1 MGTLTLRRWLVL
13 SLVSIFVIPV
23 ALFNV
28 AAMIDGGAGW
38 WSSANSSASP
48 HALDLATTI
57 IGADTQT
64 WNDPAWRRS
73 TGTRLSAM
81 GISAQLYDAQ
91 GNLLGDMGSVPSN
104 QHGSGRWWGSAGGP
118 SRVVELR
125 SATGKLMGTI
135 DFYDTSSGSHQPFL
149 AGVLAGFAGLGLALI
164 GTGSLLGRYVVRPL
178 EAVSTAAHQIADGD
192 LDFAVPKSRVSEV
205 DEVSDAF
212 HAMGNGLK
220 ESIARQVE
228 LEEERRFFVGAIAHD
243 LRTPLFS
250 LRGYLQGLESGI
262 AKSPEKVAQYVAV
275 CTQKANQIERLVSD
289 LAAFTRVEFLEQTLR
304 FAPVNLASLVEEAV
318 TSTSVRTNS
327 KNVRILTELSPGDS
341 TVDGDADLL
350 ERVLSNLLDN
360 AVRHTPE
367 GSFVTIELRRDADRL
382 IVTVAD
388 SGPGIP
394 ERDIPHLFDPFFRG
408 DESRNPETG
417 GVGLGLTIA
426 RRIMRAH
433 GGDLRAENRR
443 EGGAIFT
450 LRLPALPETS
460 R

>member
-28 AAMIDGGAGW
+28 AALIDGGAGW

-48 HALDLATTI
+48 HALDQATTI
-57 IGADTQT
+57 IGTDTQSWT
-64 WNDPAWRRS
+64 DLAWRLS

-81 GISAQLYDAQ
+81 DISAQLYDAQ
-91 GNLLGDMGSVPSN
+91 GNLLGDAGSVPSN
-104 QHGSGRWWGSAGGP
+104 QHGPGRWWGSAGGP

-125 SATGKLMGTI
+125 SATGKLMGAI
-135 DFYDTSSGSHQPFL
+135 DLYDTSSGSHQPFL
-149 AGVLAGFAGLGLALI
+149 AGILAGFAGLGLALI
-164 GTGSLLGRYVVRPL
+164 GTGWMLGRYVVRPL

-192 LDFAVPKSRVSEV
+192 LDFTVPKSRVSEV

-212 HAMGNGLK
+212 QAMGRGLK
-220 ESIARQVE
+220 DSIARQVE
-228 LEEERRFFVGAIAHD
+228 LEEERRFFIGAIAHD

-262 AKSPEKVAQYVAV
+262 AKSPEKIAQYVDV

-304 FAPVNLASLVEEAV
+304 FAPVDLTSLIGEAV
-318 TSTSVRTNS
+318 ASTRVRTDS
-327 KNVRILTELSPGDS
+327 KNVRILTELLPGDS

-350 ERVLSNLLDN
+350 GRVVANLLDN

-367 GSFVTIELRRDADRL
+367 GSSATIELRRDGNRFL
-382 IVTVAD
+382 VTVAD

-394 ERDIPHLFDPFFRG
+394 ERDAPHLFDPFFRG
-408 DESRNPETG
+408 DESRNPGTG

-433 GGDLRAENRR
+433 GGDLSAENRP

-450 LRLPALPETS
+450 AWLPAHLKSS